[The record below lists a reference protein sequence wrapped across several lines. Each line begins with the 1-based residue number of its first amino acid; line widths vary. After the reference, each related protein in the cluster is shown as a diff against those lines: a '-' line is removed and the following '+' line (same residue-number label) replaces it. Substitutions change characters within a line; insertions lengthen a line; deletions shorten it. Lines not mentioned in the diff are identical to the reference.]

1 MELITEDQVV
11 RVLEWYEKDPGE
23 QLVGEEELV
32 DVSLDAL
39 REALRADDPE
49 DPALLLPYEV
59 EPEDV
64 PALQALV
71 RHCIDLGA
79 HDYFVAAY
87 RR

>member
-23 QLVGEEELV
+23 RLVGEEELV
-32 DVSLDAL
+32 GVPLEAL
-39 REALRADDPE
+39 RDALRADDPD
-49 DPALLLPYEV
+49 DPALFLPYEV

-71 RHCIDLGA
+71 RHRIDLGA
-79 HDYFVAAY
+79 YDYFVAAY